1 MSRVNITF
9 EIKGLGQTNG
19 ETSHVRSKCETK
31 AERRAKSP
39 DRDTKMEE
47 TVLLQA
53 VIQFLIAAEAK
64 ERERRKE
71 WIHGDHDEGTQD
83 HRVQPHI

>member
-1 MSRVNITF
+1 
-9 EIKGLGQTNG
+9 
-19 ETSHVRSKCETK
+19 
-31 AERRAKSP
+31 
-39 DRDTKMEE
+39 MEE

-53 VIQFLIAAEAK
+53 VIRFLMAAEAK

-71 WIHGDHDEGTQD
+71 WIHGYHDEGTQD